1 VSASTAPAKDSKAH
15 AKPGSSTFVDAAWE
29 YSLTRNWVL
38 ALDATYRHTNNTRI
52 TGQDPAQS
60 PPSIQLNSGASDAIG
75 FAPALEYNW
84 KPTIGVLLGTRIIAL
99 GHNTSTTITPAVAIN
114 YVH

>member
-1 VSASTAPAKDSKAH
+1 MIQGH
-15 AKPGSSTFVDAAWE
+15 AKPGASTFVDAAWE

-38 ALDATYRHTNNTRI
+38 ALDATYRHTANTRV
-52 TGQDPAQS
+52 TGNDPSQI
-60 PPSIQLNSGASDAIG
+60 PPNVQFNLGSSDAVG

-84 KPTIGVLLGTRIIAL
+84 KPTIGILIGTRIIAV
-99 GHNTSTTITPAVAIN
+99 GHNITNTITPAVAIN